1 MYSYGEKVIKIN
13 QNGRQIHGVLYLP
26 KRESKSPLVIFS
38 HGYNGSNEDF
48 RMNSEYLAAR
58 GIAAY
63 SFDFCGGSVNSKSDL
78 KTTEM
83 TLFTEKEDLCAV
95 INHFQGRE
103 KIDQNNI
110 FLFGGS
116 QGGLVSALTAEER
129 REDIKGLLLLFPAF
143 CIADN
148 WNQKF
153 PDSED
158 IPETHEFWGMRLGRK
173 FFETIQGYDVYK
185 NIGKYN
191 KNVQIF
197 VGDQDSIATAASC
210 KKASKLYSDVELE
223 IFDGEGHGFSEAGNR
238 KVAEM
243 TYQFVEHNSGS

>member
-1 MYSYGEKVIKIN
+1 MYSYREKVVKIN
-13 QNGRQIHGVLYLP
+13 QNEREIHGVFYSP
-26 KRESKSPLVIFS
+26 QKESKSPLVIFS
-38 HGYNGSNEDF
+38 HGYNGSHKDF
-48 RMNSEYLAAR
+48 RKNSEYLAEK

-63 SFDFCGGSVNSKSDL
+63 CFDFCGGSVNSKSDL

-83 TLFTEKEDLCAV
+83 TLFTEKEDLCA
-95 INHFQGRE
+95 IIDHFQDRE
-103 KIDQNNI
+103 KIDANNI

-116 QGGLVSALTAEER
+116 QGGLVSALTAEEH
-129 REDIKGLLLLFPAF
+129 REDIRGRLLLFPAF

-158 IPETHEFWGMRLGRK
+158 IPDKHEFWGMRLGRK
-173 FFETIQGYDVYK
+173 FFETIHGYDVFE

-197 VGDQDSIATAASC
+197 VGDQDSIATVASC
-210 KKASKLYSDVELE
+210 KKAAKLYPNLELK
-223 IFDGEGHGFSEAGNR
+223 IFEGEGHGFSDAGNR

-243 TYQFVEHNSGS
+243 TYQFVEQNVGI

>member
-1 MYSYGEKVIKIN
+1 MGCYREKVIKIN

-26 KRESKSPLVIFS
+26 EKESKTPLVIFS

-48 RMNSEYLAAR
+48 RMNSEYLAAK

-63 SFDFCGGSVNSKSDL
+63 CFDFCGGSVNSKSDL

-83 TLFTEKEDLCAV
+83 TLFTEKEDLGAV
-95 INHFQGRE
+95 IDHFQSE
-103 KIDQNNI
+103 EMIDQNNI

-129 REDIKGLLLLFPAF
+129 SEDIRGLLLLFPAF
-143 CIADN
+143 CIAEN

-153 PDSED
+153 PEAEA
-158 IPETHEFWGMRLGRK
+158 IPETHEFWGMNLGKK
-173 FFETIQGYDVYK
+173 FFETILGYDVYE
-185 NIGKYN
+185 NIGEYN

-210 KKASKLYSDVELE
+210 KRAAKLYPEVELE
-223 IFDGEGHGFSEAGNR
+223 VFEDEGHGFSEAGNR

-243 TYQFVEHNSGS
+243 TYQFVKRNRGS

>member
-1 MYSYGEKVIKIN
+1 MYKY
-13 QNGRQIHGVLYLP
+13 R
-26 KRESKSPLVIFS
+26 
-38 HGYNGSNEDF
+38 
-48 RMNSEYLAAR
+48 
-58 GIAAY
+58 
-63 SFDFCGGSVNSKSDL
+63 
-78 KTTEM
+78 
-83 TLFTEKEDLCAV
+83 EKEDLGA
-95 INHFQGRE
+95 IIDHFQGRE
-103 KIDQNNI
+103 NINTNNI
-110 FLFGGS
+110 FLFGAS

-158 IPETHEFWGMRLGRK
+158 IPETHEFWGMRLGRN

-210 KKASKLYSDVELE
+210 KKAEKLYSNVELE
-223 IFDGEGHGFSEAGNR
+223 IFAGEGHGFSEAANR

-243 TYQFVEHNSGS
+243 TYQFVQRNKDS